1 MKKKYCQKCK
11 RTDRD
16 ICGYFS
22 IPVEIMAQKC
32 DSDFFMCVCVCV
44 SLTEFFFTDKN
55 ISSSPE

>member
-11 RTDRD
+11 KTDRD

-32 DSDFFMCVCVCV
+32 DFDFFMCVCVCV
-44 SLTEFFFTDKN
+44 VDRIFFH
-55 ISSSPE
+55 